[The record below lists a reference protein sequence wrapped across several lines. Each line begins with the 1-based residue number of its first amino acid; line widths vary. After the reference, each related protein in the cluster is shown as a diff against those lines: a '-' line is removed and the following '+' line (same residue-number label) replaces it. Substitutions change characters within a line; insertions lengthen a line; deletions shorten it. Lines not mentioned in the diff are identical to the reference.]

1 MPKTILITGVSSGL
15 GLAMANAAL
24 ARGHR
29 VLGTFRDETQRQEF
43 EGRAPG
49 QTIGRLLDVT
59 NTAAIQ
65 PLIDS
70 LDRDHGPID
79 VLINNAGY
87 GLRGVIEELDL
98 EELRRQFEVNVFA
111 PVALIQ
117 NVLPKMRARR
127 SGHII
132 NISSM
137 GGVVTFPGL
146 GAYHGTKFAILGMSD
161 ALAKEVQAFGI
172 HVTSVLPGVY
182 KSDWNGRSLA
192 KVQHTITDYDALLEA
207 AGRAN
212 FSWGDPA
219 ALGEVVMD
227 TVELGAPPV
236 RLLVGPTAVELV
248 RSQLEE
254 FSEEIGRWKSLSN
267 ADGQG

>member
-29 VLGTFRDETQRQEF
+29 VLGTLRDETQRKEF

-49 QTIGRLLDVT
+49 RAIGRLLDVT
-59 NTAAIQ
+59 DIPKIQ
-65 PLIDS
+65 PLVDS
-70 LDRDHGPID
+70 LETEHGPID

-111 PVALIQ
+111 PIALIQ
-117 NVLPKMRARR
+117 AVLPKMRARR
-127 SGHII
+127 SGHIV

-137 GGVVTFPGL
+137 GGVVTFPSL

-161 ALAKEVQAFGI
+161 ALAQEVQTLGI

-182 KSDWNGRSLA
+182 RSDWGGRSLA
-192 KVQHTITDYDALLEA
+192 KVHHTITDYDAVLEA
-207 AGRAN
+207 AGSADLK
-212 FSWGDPA
+212 WGDPA

-227 TVELGAPPV
+227 AVAREAPPLH
-236 RLLVGPTAVELV
+236 LLVGPTAVKLI
-248 RSQLEE
+248 RSHLAN
-254 FSEEIGRWKSLSN
+254 FSKEIDRWDSLSN
-267 ADGQG
+267 ANGEG